1 MCQVSDP
8 SDQPDATVEGAGG
21 PGAAGGPGI
30 GGAVDGAPPIA
41 KVDRKKQVIAGILTI
56 AVLVFVFIGVFPKFA
71 DYGAA
76 WDSIQKM
83 SIGSLIALGVVTVV
97 NVLVYVFPYQAAMPG
112 LHYGHGF
119 VVRQTSFMI
128 SNVVPA
134 GGAFGLGV
142 QYAML
147 SGYGYGPAATTT
159 AIGATSVWNLLVTL
173 GLPVLGVLILVFQG
187 GASTNE
193 VIGALAGLAAI
204 VVLVGLF
211 ALVLRSERIAR
222 RLGGIGDKV
231 VGSLSRKFRRNRGGA
246 ETAPHEDPNAEGNQG
261 VGDVTASVLQF
272 REQLTG
278 VVSQR
283 WKLLTGTS
291 FLQQFCQFL
300 ILAVAYYGITGSDG
314 GINPAELFAAFALA
328 RLAGFI
334 PVTPGGLGT
343 VDAALVGLMAT
354 MGADKDQALAADLL
368 WRAASYFPQV
378 FIGIITFLV
387 WRKQAYSRSRSAAA
401 ASAPSS

>member
-1 MCQVSDP
+1 MVSVSDP
-8 SDQPDATVEGAGG
+8 TDSTADVASSGAGG
-21 PGAAGGPGI
+21 GGDASPAGEAAP
-30 GGAVDGAPPIA
+30 AVA
-41 KVDRKKQVIAGILTI
+41 KVDRKKQAIAGVLTI
-56 AVLVFVFIGVFPKFA
+56 AVLVFVFVGVFPKFA

-76 WDSIQKM
+76 WDSIQDM
-83 SIGSLIALGVVTVV
+83 STGSLIALGIITVV
-97 NVLVYVFPYQAAMPG
+97 NILVYVFPYQAAMPG
-112 LHYGHGF
+112 LHYGNAF

-147 SGYGYGPAATTT
+147 SGYGYGAAATTT
-159 AIGATSVWNLLVTL
+159 AIGATSVWNLFVTL

-187 GASTNE
+187 GATQNE
-193 VIGALAGLAAI
+193 VLGALAGLAAI

-211 ALVLRSERIAR
+211 ALVLRSESMAR
-222 RLGGIGDKV
+222 KIGEIGDRA
-231 VGSLSRKFRRNRGGA
+231 VGGLAKRFRRKKGQAA
-246 ETAPHEDPNAEGNQG
+246 EAPHEDPSAEGNAG

-272 REQLTG
+272 RDQLTG
-278 VVSQR
+278 VVSDR

-300 ILAVAYYGITGSDG
+300 VLAVAYYGIAGTDSGL
-314 GINPAELFAAFALA
+314 NPAELFAAFALA

-343 VDAALVGLMAT
+343 VDAALVGLMSS

-378 FIGIITFLV
+378 FIGIITFLI
-387 WRKQAYSRSRSAAA
+387 WRKQAYSRDRKAA
-401 ASAPSS
+401 ASPAA

>member
-1 MCQVSDP
+1 VSDLDEP
-8 SDQPDATVEGAGG
+8 AATGVDQDPAQQV
-21 PGAAGGPGI
+21 
-30 GGAVDGAPPIA
+30 PPIA

-56 AVLVFVFIGVFPKFA
+56 AVLVFVFLGVFPKFA

-83 SIGSLIALGVVTVV
+83 SIGSLVALGIVTVV

-134 GGAFGLGV
+134 GGAFGLGI

-147 SGYGYGPAATTT
+147 SGYSYGPAATTT

-173 GLPVLGVLILVFQG
+173 GLPVLGVLALVFQG

-193 VIGALAGLAAI
+193 VLGALAGLVAI

-211 ALVLRSERIAR
+211 ALVLRSESMAR
-222 RLGGIGDKV
+222 RIGGIGDRV
-231 VGSLSRKFRRNRGGA
+231 VGGLARRFRGRKGQPA
-246 ETAPHEDPNAEGNQG
+246 EAPHEDPDAPGNEG

-272 REQLTG
+272 RDQLRG
-278 VVSQR
+278 VVSER

-291 FLQQFCQFL
+291 ILQQFCQFL

-314 GINPAELFAAFALA
+314 GINPVQLFAAFALA

-343 VDAALVGLMAT
+343 VDAAMVGLMVT
-354 MGADKDQALAADLL
+354 MGADKDQALAADLV

-387 WRKQAYSRSRSAAA
+387 WRKQSYTRRREQTAAA
-401 ASAPSS
+401 A

>member
-1 MCQVSDP
+1 MTEPKDPAAVSG
-8 SDQPDATVEGAGG
+8 DAEAARNAADEAGG
-21 PGAAGGPGI
+21 A
-30 GGAVDGAPPIA
+30 APPIS

-56 AVLVFVFIGVFPKFA
+56 AVLVFVFVGVFPKFA
-71 DYGAA
+71 DYGQA
-76 WDSIQKM
+76 WDSIQMM
-83 SIGSLIALGVVTVV
+83 SIGALIALAIITVV

-112 LHYGHGF
+112 LHYGNAF

-147 SGYGYGPAATTT
+147 SGYGYGAAATTT
-159 AIGATSVWNLLVTL
+159 AIGATSVWNLFITL

-187 GASTNE
+187 GATSNE
-193 VIGALAGLAAI
+193 VLGALAGLAAI

-211 ALVLRSERIAR
+211 ALVLRSEPMAR
-222 RLGGIGDKV
+222 RIGGLGDRV
-231 VGSLSRKFRRNRGGA
+231 VGGLAKRFRRKKGEPA
-246 ETAPHEDPNAEGNQG
+246 EAPHEDPEAEGNQG

-272 REQLTG
+272 RDQLTG
-278 VVSQR
+278 VVSER

-300 ILAVAYYGITGSDG
+300 VLAVAYYGIAGTDSGL
-314 GINPAELFAAFALA
+314 NPAELFAAFALA

-343 VDAALVGLMAT
+343 VDAALVGLMSS

-378 FIGIITFLV
+378 FIGIITFLI
-387 WRKQAYSRSRSAAA
+387 WRKQSYSRTRES
-401 ASAPSS
+401 ASAPAA